1 MVVVVD
7 TNEKSVHQ
15 FFKSKCNVDWA
26 TRLASGGPSPFIA
39 LLFTTPLSHL
49 FRCKGYLH
57 LKYWQIDWD

>member
-26 TRLASGGPSPFIA
+26 TRLASGGPSPLHCY
-39 LLFTTPLSHL
+39 LLLHFHI
-49 FRCKGYLH
+49 YLDA
-57 LKYWQIDWD
+57 KDIYT

>member
-26 TRLASGGPSPFIA
+26 TRLTSGGPSP
-39 LLFTTPLSHL
+39 LLFTTPLPHFLLQKHPNKS
-49 FRCKGYLH
+49 
-57 LKYWQIDWD
+57 